1 VTKKYKAIIFDM
13 DGTIVDTQL
22 NFKAMRADLGL
33 PDDANIIDHLNK
45 IANTSESK
53 HAEIVIQKHEAIG
66 AHKAQAIRDIEPFL
80 AFLDQKNIPK
90 CLLTR
95 NSKFGTKESLKK
107 FDWDFVEI
115 LTRECAPAKP
125 DPKGLFQ
132 IAQSL
137 KIDVSDIL
145 FVGDQD
151 FDLETARNAGCDFAY
166 IDYEDSNLSE
176 KADIVFSTFS
186 ELKIFF

>member
-1 VTKKYKAIIFDM
+1 M

-22 NFKAMRADLGL
+22 NFMAMRADLGL
-33 PDDANIIDHLNK
+33 ADNANIIDHLNK
-45 IANTSESK
+45 IAHTPESK

-132 IAQSL
+132 IAESL
-137 KIDVSDIL
+137 KINVSDII

-151 FDLETARNAGCDFAY
+151 FDLETARNAGCEFAY
-166 IDYEDSNLSE
+166 INYGNEFLTKE
-176 KADIVFSTFS
+176 ADIVFETFS
-186 ELKIFF
+186 ELEKYF